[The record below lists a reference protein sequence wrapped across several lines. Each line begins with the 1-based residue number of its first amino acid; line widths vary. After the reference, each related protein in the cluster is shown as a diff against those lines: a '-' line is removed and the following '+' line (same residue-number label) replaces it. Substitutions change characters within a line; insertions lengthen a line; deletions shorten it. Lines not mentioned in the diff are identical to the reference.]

1 MKHEVPPITDKVE
14 ESDLP
19 PEQGYAAW
27 KAAKIARGLAQARD
41 RAAMIPVEQALD
53 DLKRA
58 R

>member
-27 KAAKIARGLAQARD
+27 KAAKIGRGLAQTKD
-41 RAAMIPVEQALD
+41 RATMIPVERVLD
-53 DLKRA
+53 DPKLA